1 MIFVTTVPAS
11 EQGPRRRRQNA
22 HSSIAGVGMHVA
34 LRPTS
39 PALVKESFVMVKKA
53 ATLLLAF
60 VLSAAT
66 ASAQE
71 RKDLQI
77 FRDISESVH
86 RYSQFSIFDG
96 IEASVT
102 QGRVV
107 LDGWVTMP
115 FKKDDIDRRVRG
127 IQGVQSVD
135 NRIQVL
141 PVSQFDDE
149 LRFRIARA
157 IYGNSAFWN
166 YAAMA
171 NPPIHIVVNGG
182 RVTLQ
187 GVVQSNV
194 ERQLARSL
202 ATGFAAFEVTN
213 QLKTDAEVQAEM
225 EQIGETATSAA
236 VRLAG
241 AP

>member
-1 MIFVTTVPAS
+1 MKKA
-11 EQGPRRRRQNA
+11 
-22 HSSIAGVGMHVA
+22 VA
-34 LRPTS
+34 LLF
-39 PALVKESFVMVKKA
+39 AAVVMTA
-53 ATLLLAF
+53 AGA
-60 VLSAAT
+60 

-77 FRDISESVH
+77 FRDVSNSVH
-86 RYSQFSIFDG
+86 RYTQFTIFDS
-96 IEASVT
+96 IDATVT
-102 QGRVV
+102 NGQVILG
-107 LDGWVTMP
+107 GWVTMP
-115 FKKDDIDRRVRG
+115 YKKTDIERRVRSVA
-127 IQGVQSVD
+127 GVNAVD
-135 NRIQVL
+135 NKIQVL

-166 YAAMA
+166 YAMMA

-202 ATGFAAFEVTN
+202 ATGFAAFEVKN
-213 QLKTDAEVQAEM
+213 ELKTDDEIQAEL
-225 EQIGETATSAA
+225 ERIGQ
-236 VRLAG
+236 
-241 AP
+241 

>member
-1 MIFVTTVPAS
+1 MKKA
-11 EQGPRRRRQNA
+11 
-22 HSSIAGVGMHVA
+22 VA
-34 LRPTS
+34 LLFA
-39 PALVKESFVMVKKA
+39 AL
-53 ATLLLAF
+53 
-60 VLSAAT
+60 VLSAVGT

-77 FRDISESVH
+77 FRDVSNSVN
-86 RYSQFSIFDG
+86 RYTQFTIFDS
-96 IEASVT
+96 IDASVT
-102 QGRVV
+102 QGHVV
-107 LDGWVTMP
+107 LSGWVTMP
-115 FKKDDIDRRVRG
+115 YKKNDIEQRVRKVT
-127 IQGVQSVD
+127 GVHSLE
-135 NRIQVL
+135 NKIQVL

-202 ATGFAAFEVTN
+202 ATGFAAFDVKNE
-213 QLKTDAEVQAEM
+213 LKTDEEVQAEL
-225 EQIGETATSAA
+225 EKIGQN
-236 VRLAG
+236 
-241 AP
+241 

>member
-1 MIFVTTVPAS
+1 MKKA
-11 EQGPRRRRQNA
+11 
-22 HSSIAGVGMHVA
+22 VA
-34 LRPTS
+34 LLF
-39 PALVKESFVMVKKA
+39 AAVVMTVA
-53 ATLLLAF
+53 
-60 VLSAAT
+60 SA

-77 FRDISESVH
+77 FRDVSHSVH
-86 RYSQFSIFDG
+86 RYTQFTIFDS
-96 IEASVT
+96 IDASVT
-102 QGRVV
+102 SGHVT
-107 LDGWVTMP
+107 LHGWVTMP
-115 FKKDDIDRRVRG
+115 YKKHDIERRVRG
-127 IQGVQSVD
+127 VAGVNGVD
-135 NRIQVL
+135 NRIQIL

-166 YAAMA
+166 YAMMP

-202 ATGFAAFEVTN
+202 ASGFAAFEVKN
-213 QLKTDAEVQAEM
+213 ELKTDEEMQAEL
-225 EQIGETATSAA
+225 ERIGQ
-236 VRLAG
+236 
-241 AP
+241 